1 MSMIEASNRAK
12 LNSYQDTVI
21 NYITKE
27 NGHILAVSDD
37 QAFCTQL
44 RLTLAKEMGL
54 YENDLDEAGH
64 QETGDGGER
73 PGAGGGDEN
82 VEEDLEAD
90 AVAGFG
96 LSACG
101 HAPVLRAFES

>member
-44 RLTLAKEMGL
+44 RLT
-54 YENDLDEAGH
+54 
-64 QETGDGGER
+64 
-73 PGAGGGDEN
+73 
-82 VEEDLEAD
+82 
-90 AVAGFG
+90 
-96 LSACG
+96 
-101 HAPVLRAFES
+101 PVSYTHLTLPTNREV

>member
-37 QAFCTQL
+37 QAF
-44 RLTLAKEMGL
+44 
-54 YENDLDEAGH
+54 
-64 QETGDGGER
+64 
-73 PGAGGGDEN
+73 
-82 VEEDLEAD
+82 
-90 AVAGFG
+90 
-96 LSACG
+96 
-101 HAPVLRAFES
+101 